1 MLIPFIL
8 LVLGAY
14 LVGSIPTAYL
24 IAKWRRGVDIRKLGT
39 GNVGASNMA
48 ASVSKRWSIVVT
60 IIDIAKGAMMVWA
73 AQLLGLEVWQ
83 QAVTG
88 IAAVAGH
95 NWTVFLNFN
104 GGRGI
109 FTTLGVI
116 VMLAPRIGLVALLL
130 PYLVFAPFKQLA
142 LGVTI
147 TLILLPILAAT
158 LSQPLAVSHPAS
170 VSLAYLALLIIAMF
184 RRVTA
189 PKTALSATV
198 SKSELIINRLLW
210 DRDIRDRKAW
220 ISQTRGEAGK

>member
-198 SKSELIINRLLW
+198 SKGELIVNRLLW

-220 ISQTRGEAGK
+220 INQTRGEAGK